1 MSATNAFGFTYA
13 TGDEQVDVAAIKALA
28 DSIGP
33 YSNSVWASV
42 AGRDATIT
50 SPFEGQEAWTLDTGT
65 KWFHDGT
72 RWVEFNKGMLRV
84 ATTKRIVNSG
94 LVVAEATIDSV
105 AFSAIAGYTYAITY
119 WTRGNSSVSGDT
131 FTIQLREDSISGTVL
146 ASENFYNFQTTGGYG
161 AQCYAEWTAAATAAK
176 TIAGTLAR
184 FAGTGNISSGA
195 ASNIPTYLTVDRI
208 G

>member
-33 YSNSVWASV
+33 YSNS
-42 AGRDATIT
+42 
-50 SPFEGQEAWTLDTGT
+50 
-65 KWFHDGT
+65 DGT